1 MDDYSYHNPVMCA
14 EAIAWLQVQKDGV
27 YVDATF
33 GGGGHSKAICK
44 ELGAQG
50 KLIAFDQDADAAK
63 NVWDDERLIFV
74 PQNFR
79 YARRYLKYYQVNEV
93 DGVLADLGVSSHQ
106 FDKAE
111 RGFSFR
117 FDSKLDMRM
126 NQSAQLTAADVLNT
140 YEEEKLINIFSK
152 YGEVTN
158 TKSLAAF
165 IVKSRLQEK
174 FGHTQRF
181 IERLQPLIKGN
192 RNQYLAKVFQA
203 LRIEVNDEMGA
214 LEEFLQSLYEMM
226 KPGARAVIITYHS
239 LEDRMVK
246 NLFKTGNVYGEQEKD
261 FYGNIKKYF
270 KVLTKKALIP
280 SLDEQHKNPR
290 SRSAKMRV
298 AEKIPL

>member
-1 MDDYSYHNPVMCA
+1 
-14 EAIAWLQVQKDGV
+14 
-27 YVDATF
+27 
-33 GGGGHSKAICK
+33 
-44 ELGAQG
+44 
-50 KLIAFDQDADAAK
+50 
-63 NVWDDERLIFV
+63 
-74 PQNFR
+74 
-79 YARRYLKYYQVNEV
+79 
-93 DGVLADLGVSSHQ
+93 
-106 FDKAE
+106 
-111 RGFSFR
+111 
-117 FDSKLDMRM
+117 
-126 NQSAQLTAADVLNT
+126 
-140 YEEEKLINIFSK
+140 
-152 YGEVTN
+152 
-158 TKSLAAF
+158 
-165 IVKSRLQEK
+165 LQEK

-280 SLDEQHKNPR
+280 SLDEQLKNPR

>member
-1 MDDYSYHNPVMCA
+1 
-14 EAIAWLQVQKDGV
+14 
-27 YVDATF
+27 
-33 GGGGHSKAICK
+33 
-44 ELGAQG
+44 
-50 KLIAFDQDADAAK
+50 
-63 NVWDDERLIFV
+63 
-74 PQNFR
+74 
-79 YARRYLKYYQVNEV
+79 
-93 DGVLADLGVSSHQ
+93 
-106 FDKAE
+106 
-111 RGFSFR
+111 
-117 FDSKLDMRM
+117 
-126 NQSAQLTAADVLNT
+126 
-140 YEEEKLINIFSK
+140 
-152 YGEVTN
+152 
-158 TKSLAAF
+158 LAAF
-165 IVKSRLQEK
+165 IVRSRLQEK

-246 NLFKTGNVYGEQEKD
+246 NLFKTGKVHGEQEKD

-270 KVLTKKALIP
+270 KVLTKKALLP
-280 SLDEQHKNPR
+280 SLDEQLKNPR